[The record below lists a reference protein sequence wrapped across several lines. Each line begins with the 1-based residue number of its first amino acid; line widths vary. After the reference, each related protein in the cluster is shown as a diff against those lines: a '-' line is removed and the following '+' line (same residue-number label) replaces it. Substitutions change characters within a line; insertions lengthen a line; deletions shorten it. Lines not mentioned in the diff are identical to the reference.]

1 MTDGGEFAV
10 RTRANPN
17 PPPGTVIIEFKDQGI
32 GIKKDTHQ
40 YLFRPFFTTKLR
52 GTGLGLAICRRIVME
67 RHDGNI
73 RVESE
78 WGKGTTVTV
87 ELPVGPT

>member
-1 MTDGGEFAV
+1 
-10 RTRANPN
+10 
-17 PPPGTVIIEFKDQGI
+17 
-32 GIKKDTHQ
+32 
-40 YLFRPFFTTKLR
+40 
-52 GTGLGLAICRRIVME
+52 ME

-87 ELPVGPT
+87 ELPVGST